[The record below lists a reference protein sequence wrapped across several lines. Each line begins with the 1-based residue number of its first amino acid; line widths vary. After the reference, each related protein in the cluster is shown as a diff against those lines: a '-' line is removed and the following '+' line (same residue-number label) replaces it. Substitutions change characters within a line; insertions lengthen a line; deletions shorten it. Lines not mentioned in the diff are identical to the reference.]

1 VPTKERL
8 AAIGATR
15 GRALV
20 AQLARD
26 LREARLAAGLSQSVV
41 AAAAGL
47 SQETIS
53 RYELAQPPYPDLL
66 QAARVAAVLGLDLRA
81 QTYPGGAQLRD
92 AAHATVIGR
101 FLARVPSTVRR
112 QLEAPVRR
120 GDLRAWDVL
129 LVVDGVRIGVIAETR
144 IRDLQA
150 LLRREH
156 RKQVD
161 GGIDRLVMLVADTR
175 HNARALDEAG
185 IALRE
190 QFPLGTRALMVA
202 LSRGSAPAANGIVVR

>member
-1 VPTKERL
+1 
-8 AAIGATR
+8 
-15 GRALV
+15 
-20 AQLARD
+20 
-26 LREARLAAGLSQSVV
+26 
-41 AAAAGL
+41 
-47 SQETIS
+47 
-53 RYELAQPPYPDLL
+53 
-66 QAARVAAVLGLDLRA
+66 VAAVLGLDLRA

-202 LSRGSAPAANGIVVR
+202 LSRGSAPAANGIVVL